1 MDIKNELPT
10 ITALGATGA
19 LVGAVPSLFFK
30 KQKNKKLRNM
40 LVGSTILPALY
51 LAYASQRNKFRT
63 GFESGITSAAND
75 VIRTKV
81 PIISKQITP
90 GKVHKVVEDTASRA
104 KDQNLPYA
112 DLMHNVLVQDPF
124 ERFNESVWN
133 MLYPIP
139 PKPTVNLET
148 LGDSMNK
155 DDQRYAALKTEYDTT
170 VANMRADYQRK
181 EEALRNWK
189 NAHEAAPFTDRKEVG
204 DDAYQKLIM
213 AETEARNKYYDLY
226 PDVSPEKMET
236 IPPSNVDHLEIPE
249 EDAFFRSHEFDLPAY
264 AKDLDARY
272 DKAIARW
279 DLNRQEVLRNRIP
292 TQNAWQNA
300 LIAGY
305 GVPAGYLFF
314 SNLFKNKKRKQ
325 NAEEDEA

>member
-1 MDIKNELPT
+1 
-10 ITALGATGA
+10 
-19 LVGAVPSLFFK
+19 
-30 KQKNKKLRNM
+30 M

-75 VIRTKV
+75 VIGTKV
-81 PIISKQITP
+81 PIIGKRITP
-90 GKVHKVVEDTASRA
+90 GKVHEVVEDTVSRA

-112 DLMHNVLVQDPF
+112 DLMRNVLVQDPF

-139 PKPTVNLET
+139 PKPTADLET
-148 LGDSMNK
+148 LSNSMNK

-170 VANMRADYQRK
+170 VANMRADHQKK
-181 EEALRNWK
+181 EEALRNWQK
-189 NAHEAAPFTDRKEVG
+189 ASESAIRANKRELG
-204 DDAYQKLIM
+204 DVEYQKINN
-213 AETEARNKYYDLY
+213 AEIEARHKYYDLY
-226 PDVSPEKMET
+226 PDLPPEKMET
-236 IPPSNVDHLEIPE
+236 IPPFYVDHLEIPE
-249 EDAFFRSHEFDLPAY
+249 EEAFFRSRGFDLPAY

-305 GVPAGYLFF
+305 GVPAGYLLF